1 MAPVVG
7 PAPGAV
13 PFLDIVSPDFDF
25 GSPEVARAQAES
37 WYAETPLGIL
47 VLRYAEAEELI
58 RDPRL
63 INDGKHYLEMSGIF
77 SGPIYDWFVPTLN
90 NRYGDDHRRLRGLVS
105 RAFTARA
112 INNLRPVI
120 RTTADRLAGR
130 LASLEVCEFVEDFAN
145 RLPLAVMC
153 EMLGVPPEDY
163 DTFRIWSSDIGLVFN
178 LMGGGDI
185 PARVEKAVV
194 GLTGYV
200 DSLMTAKQAAPGTD
214 LISTLVTARQAE
226 GRVSW
231 DELRNL
237 LVSLIFAAHDTTRNQ
252 FANAMV
258 AFAEHPDQWT
268 LLGQHP
274 ELAAQAVEETIRWRP
289 VVNAIRRFATE
300 DFDYHGLHITA
311 GTVISVGV
319 YPPHRDP
326 RAVPGGDSFDITAT
340 REITPLLFGGGIHH
354 CLGAPLARA
363 EMGEALPILA
373 SRLGPPTIA
382 GPVTWPR
389 PPIGIYGPD
398 ELPLRFG

>member
-1 MAPVVG
+1 MSPGTG

-13 PFLDIVSPDFDF
+13 PFLDIVNPAFDF

-47 VLRYAEAEELI
+47 VLRYAEAEELL
-58 RDPRL
+58 RDKRL
-63 INDGKHYLEMSGIF
+63 INDGKRLLETGGVL
-77 SGPIYDWFVPTLN
+77 SGPTYDWFVPMIS
-90 NRYGDDHRRLRGLVS
+90 NRYGDDHHRLRALVN
-105 RAFTARA
+105 RAFTSRA
-112 INNLRPVI
+112 INNLRPFI
-120 RTTADRLAGR
+120 RAAAERLAAR
-130 LASLEVCEFVEDFAN
+130 LATLEVCEFVEDFADPM
-145 RLPLAVMC
+145 PLAVMC
-153 EMLGVPPEDY
+153 ELLGVPPEDY
-163 DTFRIWSSDIGLVFN
+163 DSFRVWSTDIGLVFS
-178 LMGGGDI
+178 MAHGGDI

-194 GLTGYV
+194 GLYGYI

-214 LISTLVTARQAE
+214 LVSTLLTAQQAE
-226 GRVSW
+226 GRVSR

-237 LVSLIFAAHDTTRNQ
+237 LVTLVFAAHDTTRQQ

-258 AFAEHPDQWT
+258 AFTEHPDQWR

-274 ELAAQAVEETIRWRP
+274 ELAAQAVEETMRWRP
-289 VVNAIRRFATE
+289 MANAIFRFATE
-300 DFDYHGLHITA
+300 DFDYRGLHIAT
-311 GTVISVGV
+311 GSVVSVGV

-326 RAVPGGDSFDITAT
+326 RAVPGGDTFDITAS

-363 EMGEALPILA
+363 ELGEALPVLA

-382 GPVTWPR
+382 GPVSWR
-389 PPIGIYGPD
+389 PPTGIYGPN